1 MPSYKESFLQLIRLG
16 IGTTKVMQM
25 PANVDW
31 SVIKAI
37 AYQQGLSAIIV
48 DGLEKLPDRQKP
60 PKPMLLQWIGEVL
73 QGYEYRYELYR
84 RVIAELA
91 GFYNSHGYKMM
102 VLKGFA
108 CSLDWPKPDHRPC
121 GDIDIWQF
129 GQQRE
134 ADAILSKEMG
144 IKIDNSHHHHT
155 VFYWRDFMVEN
166 HYDFINIH
174 HRKSNVSLEKV
185 FKRLGE
191 DDTSIVVLYGEKVFL
206 PSPDLHALFLLKH
219 MVNHFAGAEITLR
232 QVLDWA
238 FFIEKHNNEINWDW
252 LMDLLEEYHLI
263 TFFECISAICIE
275 DLGFN
280 SKLFPRSLSDPKLK
294 ERVLNDILFPE
305 FSNVEPQ
312 GLIKRICFKYRRWK
326 ANSWKNKMCY
336 KESLWSIFWFG
347 VWNHFLKPSS
357 I

>member
-1 MPSYKESFLQLIRLG
+1 
-16 IGTTKVMQM
+16 MQM
-25 PANVDW
+25 PVNVNW
-31 SVIKAI
+31 PEIEAI
-37 AYQQGLSAIIV
+37 AYQQGLSAIVV
-48 DGLEKLPDRQKP
+48 DGLEKLPDGQKP
-60 PKPMLLQWIGEVL
+60 PKPLLLQWIGEVM

-84 RVIAELA
+84 RAIAELS

-108 CSLDWPKPDHRPC
+108 CSLNWPKPEHRPC

-129 GQQRE
+129 GQQKE

-155 VFYWRDFMVEN
+155 VFSWRNFMVEN

-174 HRKSNVSLEKV
+174 HRKTNVFLEKV
-185 FKRLGE
+185 FKRLGK
-191 DDTSIVVLYGEKVFL
+191 DDTSTVVIYGEKVFL

-252 LMDLLEEYHLI
+252 LMGLLEEYHLN
-263 TFFECISAICIE
+263 TFFECINAICIE

-280 SKLFPRSLSDPKLK
+280 PAFFPRFISDPKLK

-305 FSNVEPQ
+305 FSIVEPR

-336 KESLWSIFWFG
+336 KESLWSIFWSG